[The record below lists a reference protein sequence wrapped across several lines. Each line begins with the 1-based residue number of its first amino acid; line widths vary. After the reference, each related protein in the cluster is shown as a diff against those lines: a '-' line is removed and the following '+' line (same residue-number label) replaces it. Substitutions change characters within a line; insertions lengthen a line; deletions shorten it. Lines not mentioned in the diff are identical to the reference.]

1 MPRRDTAEYDRELLE
16 RMEPKMFAVNRMTDR
31 WTKDVRGAA
40 VTIAL
45 VAASI
50 IATVSTII
58 AMHTNKTLA
67 TCAAV
72 GSFAGVLSACLAPT
86 RSDGV
91 AILVHEGALTVT
103 GMNTMIVHYTKS
115 KLEMAVVDYL
125 FVALASWA
133 IIVILRIIVSKKMLE
148 CFLMVTL
155 DTVALL
161 HVTVILME
169 VLDFVDHPLANNL
182 PFELASFFVTVAS
195 AELGHYVFNMVTC
208 QLMHRLLWR
217 WKHMSSRVSMVLDF
231 IVSVLFG
238 AVGMVIWMLVGDT
251 DMSTWNIVA
260 LLGAVGLSQLGRSF
274 ISLIHE
280 TAMAPSWNRGT
291 YSVWNNG
298 IMELMNP
305 FLVGW
310 IVFYPYAK
318 TILEAELSREK

>member
-1 MPRRDTAEYDRELLE
+1 MSRRDTAKYDRELLE
-16 RMEPKMFAVNRMTDR
+16 RMEPTTFAVKCMTDR
-31 WTKDVRGAA
+31 WVKNVRGAA

-50 IATVSTII
+50 IATISTVI
-58 AMHTNKTLA
+58 AMHTDNTLT

-103 GMNTMIVHYTKS
+103 GMNIMLVHYTEPKME
-115 KLEMAVVDYL
+115 LVFVDYL

-133 IIVILRIIVSKKMLE
+133 IIVILRIIMSKKMLE

-161 HVTVILME
+161 HVTLIMME
-169 VLDFVDHPLANNL
+169 VLDIVEHPLANNL
-182 PFELASFFVTVAS
+182 SFEQAAFFVTVAS
-195 AELGHYVFNMVTC
+195 AELGHYLFNMVTC

-217 WKHMSSRVSMVLDF
+217 WRHMSSKLSVVSDF
-231 IVSVLFG
+231 IVSVLVG
-238 AVGMVIWMLVGDT
+238 AVGMVIVMLVGDT
-251 DMSTWNIVA
+251 DMNTGNIVI

-274 ISLIHE
+274 LSLIHE
-280 TAMAPSWNRGT
+280 TAMAPSWSCAT
-291 YSVWNNG
+291 FSFWNNG
-298 IMELMNP
+298 MMELMNP

-310 IVFYPYAK
+310 IVFNPYAK
-318 TILEAELSREK
+318 TFLEAKLLRGK

>member
-1 MPRRDTAEYDRELLE
+1 MPRRDTAEYDRKLLE
-16 RMEPKMFAVNRMTDR
+16 RMEPKTFAVKRMTDR
-31 WTKDVRGAA
+31 WVKNVRGAA

-50 IATVSTII
+50 IATISSVI
-58 AMHTNKTLA
+58 AMHTDNTLT

-103 GMNTMIVHYTKS
+103 GMSNMLVHYTEPKMELAS
-115 KLEMAVVDYL
+115 VDYL
-125 FVALASWA
+125 FVALASWE
-133 IIVILRIIVSKKMLE
+133 IIVIMRIIMSKKMME
-148 CFLMVTL
+148 CFLKITL

-161 HVTVILME
+161 HATVIMME
-169 VLDFVDHPLANNL
+169 VLDFVEDPRANNL
-182 PFELASFFVTVAS
+182 PFELAAFIVTIAS
-195 AELGHYVFNMVTC
+195 AELGHYLFNMVTC

-217 WKHMSSRVSMVLDF
+217 WRHLSSKLSVVSDF

-251 DMSTWNIVA
+251 DMNIGNIVA

-274 ISLIHE
+274 LSLIHE
-280 TAMAPSWNRGT
+280 TAMAPSWSCAT
-291 YSVWNNG
+291 FSVWNNG

-318 TILEAELSREK
+318 TILEAKLLRGK